1 MSTGLPV
8 FDNTIQETN
17 HWLHLVEARLPPCDR
32 HQAYTAMRAVL
43 HALRDR
49 LPAQAV
55 MGLSEQ
61 LPMLVRGFFL
71 AGWRPTA
78 GPSDIRTPEAFAD
91 EVAADLPPAF
101 PRAADEVVR
110 AVLSVVAERV
120 DPGEVAKIVAHLP
133 LPLHRFWPVEHR
145 AA

>member
-8 FDNTIQETN
+8 FDNTVQETN
-17 HWLHLVEARLPPCDR
+17 HWLQLVEARLRPCDR
-32 HQAYTAMRAVL
+32 HQAYTAVRAVL

-61 LPMLVRGFFL
+61 LPMLVRGFFM
-71 AGWRPTA
+71 AGWRPA
-78 GPSDIRTPEAFAD
+78 DGPSGVRTPDAFAQ
-91 EVAADLPPAF
+91 EVAARLPPDF
-101 PRAADEVVR
+101 PRAADEVVV
-110 AVLSVVAERV
+110 AVLSVLAERI
-120 DPGEVAKIVAHLP
+120 DSGEVAKIVAHLP
-133 LPLHRFWPVEHR
+133 LPLHRFWPVEYH